1 MKSRSSVLSIAAA
14 LALLLAAAP
23 LAAQVPGLRYEPLP
37 LVVSS
42 PFAPSLLAALP
53 TAPSAPLQAPATMPK
68 AYAYDELGLFCKW
81 EVKMEKS
88 ARLPI
93 KVRLGEVQY
102 VERMEGKGRGW

>member
-1 MKSRSSVLSIAAA
+1 MKSSDVLRVAIILAA
-14 LALLLAAAP
+14 LLVALP

-37 LVVSS
+37 PAPS
-42 PFAPSLLAALP
+42 PRFTPSLLGGLP
-53 TAPSAPLQAPATMPK
+53 AAPSAPLQAPAPMPK
-68 AYAYDELGLFCKW
+68 AYAYDELGIFCKW

-102 VERMEGKGRGW
+102 VERMEGKGREW